1 MAVSTDRRSVQG
13 GFTLIELMMVMV
25 LLGLVV
31 GIAVATMGGGGQSRE
46 LVNET
51 NRLHA
56 VLKMASEEA
65 IFSNSEIGFSIDNS
79 GYEFLQYQEKER
91 KWVNAEKPFLKS
103 HTFPEWLTTDFARE
117 GDEIKLK
124 DEKASENS
132 MSSMGLSWDT
142 GDDDKDGKGDK
153 EKSGK
158 LKRPQ
163 VMLLSSGEVTPFKLG
178 LQFKDDSDTRIE
190 IVGEAGGNIRL
201 PHVEEQEE
209 QRRKERDE

>member
-1 MAVSTDRRSVQG
+1 MTVSEQRRSGQG

-31 GIAVATMGGGGQSRE
+31 GVAVSTLGGGGQSRE
-46 LVNET
+46 LVNES

-56 VLKMASEEA
+56 VLKMALEEA
-65 IFSNSEIGFSIDNS
+65 VFSNTEIGFSIDNS
-79 GYEFLQYQEKER
+79 GYEFLQYQDKER
-91 KWVNAEKPFLKS
+91 KWVNAEKPFLRA

-117 GDEIKLK
+117 GDEIRLK

-142 GDDDKDGKGDK
+142 GGDDQKK
-153 EKSGK
+153 EKAGK
-158 LKRPQ
+158 PKRPQ
-163 VMLLSSGEVTPFKLG
+163 VMLLSSGEVTPFKIG
-178 LQFKDDSDTRIE
+178 LQFQDDSDTRIE

-201 PHVEEQEE
+201 PHLEELEELRRQE
-209 QRRKERDE
+209 QDD